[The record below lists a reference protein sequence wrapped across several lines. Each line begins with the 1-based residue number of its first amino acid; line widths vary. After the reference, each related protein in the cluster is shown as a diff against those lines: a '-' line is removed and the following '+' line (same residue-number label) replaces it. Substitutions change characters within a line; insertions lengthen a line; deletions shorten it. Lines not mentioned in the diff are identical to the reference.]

1 MCGIVGVFG
10 HNPVSQVIY
19 DSLSMLQ
26 HRGQDAAG
34 IATCFGGRFYLEKGN
49 GLITDVFD
57 AGNMARLLGNMG
69 VGHVRY
75 PTAGCASV
83 AEAQPFYVNSPYGI
97 IFAHNGNLT
106 NVSEIVDSLFETDMR
121 HLNTTSDSEVML
133 NVFAHA
139 LVRRGAV
146 KPNEYDIF
154 AAVEEVHRRCKGGYA
169 VIAMIAGVG
178 MIAFRDLHGIR
189 PLVFGVREEPG
200 LRFDA
205 GDREY
210 MFASESVALQV
221 SGFRLD
227 HDLAPGEVIF
237 IDMEGE
243 VYTHRSLLAHEKAP
257 CLFEYVY
264 LARPDSVLDGASV
277 YQCRINMGV
286 KLAEK
291 IKREW
296 PHVPIDVVIP
306 IPSTSRIAAQEIATR
321 LNIPYRDALVRN
333 RYVGRTFIM
342 PGQALRKQSIRR
354 KLNPIPGEFRDKNV
368 LLVDDSIVRGTTIR
382 EIVTMVREQGAKKV
396 YVCSAAP
403 PVRFPNV
410 YGIDMPARSEL
421 IANGKTVQQLAKNIG
436 ADELIF
442 QDLDDLKDAISEAA
456 PGLTHFDTSV
466 FDGVYVTG
474 DITEE
479 YLDTLER
486 QRNDAAKHT
495 EDVASHITRNL
506 SAHL

>member
-1 MCGIVGVFG
+1 
-10 HNPVSQVIY
+10 
-19 DSLSMLQ
+19 
-26 HRGQDAAG
+26 
-34 IATCFGGRFYLEKGN
+34 
-49 GLITDVFD
+49 
-57 AGNMARLLGNMG
+57 
-69 VGHVRY
+69 
-75 PTAGCASV
+75 
-83 AEAQPFYVNSPYGI
+83 
-97 IFAHNGNLT
+97 
-106 NVSEIVDSLFETDMR
+106 
-121 HLNTTSDSEVML
+121 
-133 NVFAHA
+133 
-139 LVRRGAV
+139 
-146 KPNEYDIF
+146 
-154 AAVEEVHRRCKGGYA
+154 
-169 VIAMIAGVG
+169 MIAGVG

-189 PLVFGVREEPG
+189 PLVFGIREEPG
-200 LRFDA
+200 LRFDK
-205 GDREY
+205 GGREY

-221 SGFRLD
+221 SGFQLE

-243 VYTHRSLLAHEKAP
+243 VFRHQSLLAHEKAP

-296 PHVPIDVVIP
+296 SHVPIDVVIP

-342 PGQALRKQSIRR
+342 PGQAQRRQSIRR

-382 EIVTMVREQGAKKV
+382 EIITMVREQGARKV

-403 PVRFPNV
+403 PVRYPNV

-442 QDLDDLKDAISEAA
+442 QDLQDLKEAISEAA

-474 DITEE
+474 DITDE

>member
-10 HNPVSQVIY
+10 HNPVSQTIY

-34 IATCFGGRFYLEKGN
+34 IATCFGDRFFLHKGN

-57 AGNMARLLGNMG
+57 AGNMARLLGDVG
-69 VGHVRY
+69 IGHVRY

-106 NVSEIVDSLFETDMR
+106 NVADIVESLFLTDMR

-139 LVRRGAV
+139 LTRRGAV
-146 KPNEYDIF
+146 KPNEFDIF
-154 AAVEEVHRRCKGGYA
+154 AAVEEVHRRCQGGYA
-169 VIAMIAGVG
+169 VIALVAGVG

-189 PLVFGVREEPG
+189 PLVFGRRKENGHP
-200 LRFDA
+200 D
-205 GDREY
+205 Y
-210 MFASESVALQV
+210 MFASESVAFQT
-221 SGFRLD
+221 SGYKLD

-237 IDMEGE
+237 VDMEGN
-243 VYTHRSLLAHEKAP
+243 VHQHISKQAHEKAP

-277 YQCRINMGV
+277 YDCRVNMGTH
-286 KLAEK
+286 LADK

-296 PHVPIDVVIP
+296 GEIPIDVVVP

-321 LNIPYRDALVRN
+321 LNKPYRDALVRN

-342 PGQALRKQSIRR
+342 PGQAQRKKSIRR
-354 KLNPIPGEFRDKNV
+354 KLNPIPHVFENKNV
-368 LLVDDSIVRGTTIR
+368 LLVDDSIVRGNTIR
-382 EIVTMVREQGAKKV
+382 EIVAMVREQGAKHV

-403 PVRFPNV
+403 PILYPNV

-421 IANGKTVQQLAKNIG
+421 VANGKTIDELARDIG
-436 ADELIF
+436 ADKLIF
-442 QDLDDLKDAISEAA
+442 QDLQDLKESITEAA
-456 PGLTHFDTSV
+456 PALTHFDTSV
-466 FDGVYVTG
+466 FDGHYVTG
-474 DITEE
+474 DVTAE
-479 YLDTLER
+479 YLATLEK

-506 SAHL
+506 TAQL

>member
-10 HNPVSQVIY
+10 HSPVSSVIY
-19 DSLSMLQ
+19 ESLSMLQ

-34 IATCFGGRFYLEKGN
+34 IATCFQDRFYLEKGN
-49 GLITDVFD
+49 GLLTDVFE
-57 AGNMARLLGNMG
+57 AGNMARLLGKMG

-106 NVSEIVDSLFETDMR
+106 NVSEIVESLFETDMR
-121 HLNTTSDSEVML
+121 HLNTSSDSEVML

-139 LVRRGAV
+139 LTRRGAV
-146 KPNEYDIF
+146 KPNEFDVF

-178 MIAFRDLHGIR
+178 MVAFRDLHGIR
-189 PLVFGVREEPG
+189 PLVFGVRHEPG
-200 LRFDA
+200 LRFDER
-205 GDREY
+205 GNEY
-210 MFASESVALQV
+210 MIASESVALQV
-221 SGFRLD
+221 AGFELD

-237 IDMEGE
+237 IDMHGE
-243 VYTHRSLLAHEKAP
+243 VFRHESLLAHPKTP
-257 CLFEYVY
+257 CLFEFVY

-277 YQCRINMGV
+277 YQARINMGT

-296 PHVPIDVVIP
+296 AHVPIDVVVP
-306 IPSTSRIAAQEIATR
+306 IPSTSRVAAQEIATR

-342 PGQALRKQSIRR
+342 PGQAQRRKSIRR
-354 KLNPIPGEFRDKNV
+354 KLNPIPQAFQGKNV

-382 EIVTMVREQGAKKV
+382 EIIAMVREQGAKKV

-403 PVRFPNV
+403 PVRYPNV

-421 IANGKTVQQLAKNIG
+421 IASGRDVRQLARDIG

-442 QDLDDLKDAISEAA
+442 QDLDDLKAAITEAA
-456 PGLTHFDTSV
+456 PGLTEFDTSV

-479 YLDTLER
+479 YLNTLER
-486 QRNDAAKHT
+486 QRNDAAKLT
-495 EDVASHITRNL
+495 EDVAGHISRNL

>member
-10 HNPVSQVIY
+10 LSPVSQVIY

-34 IATCFGGRFYLEKGN
+34 IATFFEERFYLHKGN

-69 VGHVRY
+69 IGHVRY

-106 NVSEIVDSLFETDMR
+106 NVADIVESLFQKDLR

-139 LVRRGAV
+139 MARRGAV
-146 KPNEYDIF
+146 KPHPFDIF

-169 VIAMIAGVG
+169 VITMVAGVG
-178 MIAFRDLHGIR
+178 MVAFRDLHGIR
-189 PLVFGVREEPG
+189 PLVFGSRI
-200 LRFDA
+200 D
-205 GDREY
+205 GDKTEY
-210 MFASESVALQV
+210 MIASESVALQV
-221 SGFRLD
+221 AGFNLER
-227 HDLAPGEVIF
+227 DLEPGEVVF

-243 VYTHRSLLAHEKAP
+243 LHTHSSLLAHEKAP

-277 YQCRINMGV
+277 YQSRINMGG
-286 KLAEK
+286 KLAAK

-296 PHVPIDVVIP
+296 AHLPIDVVIP
-306 IPSTSRIAAQEIATR
+306 IPSTSRTAAQEIATR

-342 PGQALRKQSIRR
+342 PGQAQRKQSIRR
-354 KLNPIPGEFRDKNV
+354 KLNPIPQAFRGKNV

-382 EIVTMVREQGAKKV
+382 EIIAMTREQGAKNV

-421 IANGKTVQQLAKNIG
+421 IANGRTVQELAKHIG

-442 QDLDDLKDAISEAA
+442 QDLDDLKDAITEAA
-456 PGLTHFDTSV
+456 PNLTHFDTSV
-466 FDGVYVTG
+466 FDGIYVTG
-474 DITEE
+474 DVTEE
-479 YLDTLER
+479 YLNTLEK

-495 EDVASHITRNL
+495 EDVASHITKNL
-506 SAHL
+506 SAQL

>member
-10 HNPVSQVIY
+10 QTPVSSVIY
-19 DSLSMLQ
+19 ESLSMLQ

-34 IATCFGGRFYLEKGN
+34 IATCFQDRFYLEKGN

-69 VGHVRY
+69 IGHVRY

-106 NVSEIVDSLFETDMR
+106 NVSEIVDDLFETDMR
-121 HLNTTSDSEVML
+121 HLNTSSDSEVML

-139 LVRRGAV
+139 MVRRGAV
-146 KPNEYDIF
+146 KPNEFDIF

-169 VIAMIAGVG
+169 VIAIIAGVG
-178 MIAFRDLHGIR
+178 MIAFRDLNGIR
-189 PLVFGVREEPG
+189 PLVFGTKGGGHLFEG
-200 LRFDA
+200 KA
-205 GDREY
+205 KEY
-210 MFASESVALQV
+210 MVASESVALQV
-221 SGFRLD
+221 GGFDLD

-237 IDMEGE
+237 VDMEGT
-243 VYTHRSLLAHEKAP
+243 VYSHVSLLGHEKAP

-277 YQCRINMGV
+277 YQCRINMGT

-296 PHVPIDVVIP
+296 AHVPIDVVIP
-306 IPSTSRIAAQEIATR
+306 IPSTSRVAAQEIATR
-321 LNIPYRDALVRN
+321 LHLPYRDALVRN

-342 PGQALRKQSIRR
+342 PGQAQRKQSIRR
-354 KLNPIPGEFRDKNV
+354 KLNPIPQAFQGKNV

-382 EIVTMVREQGAKKV
+382 EIIAMVREQGAKKV

-421 IANGKTVQQLAKNIG
+421 IANGKSVEQLAWEIG

-442 QDLDDLKDAISEAA
+442 QDLDDLKDAIREAA
-456 PGLTHFDTSV
+456 PGLTNFDASV
-466 FDGVYVTG
+466 FDGIYVTG
-474 DITEE
+474 DISEE

-486 QRNDAAKHT
+486 KRNDAAKHT

>member
-10 HNPVSQVIY
+10 HSPVSQTIY
-19 DSLSMLQ
+19 DALSMLQ

-34 IATCFGGRFYLEKGN
+34 IATCFEDRFYLHKAN

-57 AGNMARLLGNMG
+57 ANNMARLLGDKG
-69 VGHVRY
+69 IGHVRY

-97 IFAHNGNLT
+97 VFAHNGNLT
-106 NVSEIVDSLFETDMR
+106 NVPEIVESLFHIDMR

-139 LVRRGAV
+139 LTRRGAV
-146 KPNEYDIF
+146 DPHPFDIF

-178 MIAFRDLHGIR
+178 MVAFRDLHGIR
-189 PLVFGVREEPG
+189 PLVFGKRTENGVT
-200 LRFDA
+200 D
-205 GDREY
+205 Y
-210 MFASESVALQV
+210 MAASESVALQV
-221 SGFRLD
+221 AGFDLD

-237 IDMEGE
+237 VDNKGE
-243 VYTHRSLLAHEKAP
+243 LHQHLSLLAHEKAP

-277 YQCRINMGV
+277 YQCRINMGI

-296 PHVPIDVVIP
+296 AHVPIDVVIP
-306 IPSTSRIAAQEIATR
+306 IPSTSRVAAQEIATR
-321 LNIPYRDALVRN
+321 LNKPYRDAFVRN

-342 PGQALRKQSIRR
+342 PGQAQRKLAIRR
-354 KLNPIPGEFRDKNV
+354 KLNPIPQAFAGKNV

-382 EIVTMVREQGAKKV
+382 EIVAMTREQGAKKV
-396 YVCSAAP
+396 YVSSAAP

-421 IANGKTVQQLAKNIG
+421 VANGKTVRQLADDIG
-436 ADELIF
+436 CDELIF
-442 QDLDDLKDAISEAA
+442 QDLEDLIDCIQEAA
-456 PGLTHFDTSV
+456 PDLKHFDTSV
-466 FDGVYVTG
+466 FDGHYVTG
-474 DITEE
+474 DVTDE
-479 YLDTLER
+479 YLAGLEK

-495 EDVASHITRNL
+495 EDVTSHISRNL
-506 SAHL
+506 SAHI

>member
-10 HNPVSQVIY
+10 HSPVSQIIY

-34 IATCFGGRFYLEKGN
+34 IATCFDERYYLHKGN

-57 AGNMARLLGNMG
+57 AGNMARLLGTMG
-69 VGHVRY
+69 IGHVRY

-97 IFAHNGNLT
+97 VFAHNGNLT
-106 NVSEIVDSLFETDMR
+106 NVADIVESLFVTDMR

-139 LVRRGAV
+139 LTRRGAV
-146 KPNEYDIF
+146 HPNEFDIF
-154 AAVEEVHRRCKGGYA
+154 AAVEEVHRRCHGGYA
-169 VIAMIAGVG
+169 VVAMVAGVG
-178 MIAFRDLHGIR
+178 MIAFRDLNGIR
-189 PLVFGVREEPG
+189 PLVFGSRTENG
-200 LRFDA
+200 KTD
-205 GDREY
+205 Y

-221 SGFRLD
+221 SGFKLE

-237 IDMEGE
+237 IDMQGT
-243 VYTHRSLLAHEKAP
+243 VHSHASLLAHEKAP

-286 KLAEK
+286 KLAAK
-291 IKREW
+291 IKRDW
-296 PHVPIDVVIP
+296 SHLPIDVVIP
-306 IPSTSRIAAQEIATR
+306 IPSTSRTAAQEIATR

-342 PGQALRKQSIRR
+342 PGQAQRKQSIRR
-354 KLNPIPGEFRDKNV
+354 KLNPIPQAFQGKNV
-368 LLVDDSIVRGTTIR
+368 MLVDDSIVRGTTIR
-382 EIVTMVREQGAKKV
+382 EIIAMTREQGAKHV

-421 IANGKTVQQLAKNIG
+421 IANGKTVQQLAEYIG

-442 QDLDDLKDAISEAA
+442 QDLDDLKDAITEAA
-456 PGLTHFDTSV
+456 PELAHFDASV
-466 FDGVYVTG
+466 FDGIYVTG
-474 DITEE
+474 DVTEE
-479 YLDTLER
+479 YLDMLEK

-495 EDVASHITRNL
+495 EDVASHINRNL
-506 SAHL
+506 SAQL

>member
-10 HNPVSQVIY
+10 HSPVSQVIY

-34 IATCFGGRFYLEKGN
+34 IVTNYQGRFYLEKGE
-49 GLITDVFD
+49 GLITDVFNK
-57 AGNMARLLGNMG
+57 GNMARLLGNIG

-75 PTAGCASV
+75 PTAGCSSV
-83 AEAQPFYVNSPYGI
+83 AEAQPFYVNSPYGVV
-97 IFAHNGNLT
+97 FAHNGNLT
-106 NVSEIVDSLFETDMR
+106 NVAEIVGGLFETDMR
-121 HLNTTSDSEVML
+121 HLNTRSDSEVML

-139 LVRRGAV
+139 LSRRGAV
-146 KPNEYDIF
+146 KPSEFDVF

-169 VIAMIAGVG
+169 VITMIAGVG
-178 MIAFRDLHGIR
+178 MVAFRDLHGIR
-189 PLVFGVREEPG
+189 PLVFGTRDTGKFKDMPSST
-200 LRFDA
+200 
-205 GDREY
+205 EY
-210 MFASESVALQV
+210 MIASESVALQV
-221 SGFRLD
+221 GGFELN
-227 HDLAPGEVIF
+227 HDLEPGEVIF
-237 IDMEGE
+237 IDMDGE
-243 VYTHRSLLAHEKAP
+243 VHRHVSLLAHEKAP

-264 LARPDSVLDGASV
+264 LARPDSVLDGVSV
-277 YQCRINMGV
+277 YEARINMGT
-286 KLAEK
+286 KLAAK

-296 PHVPIDVVIP
+296 ADLPIDVVVP

-321 LNIPYRDALVRN
+321 LNLPYRDALVRN

-354 KLNPIPGEFRDKNV
+354 KLNPIPNAFRGKNV
-368 LLVDDSIVRGTTIR
+368 MLVDDSIVRGTTIR
-382 EIVTMVREQGAKKV
+382 EIIAMVREQGANKV

-421 IANGKTVQQLAKNIG
+421 IATGKDVQQLAKEIG

-442 QDLDDLKDAISEAA
+442 QDLDDLKAAITEAA

-466 FDGVYVTG
+466 FDGIYVTG

-479 YLDTLER
+479 YLNLLER
-486 QRNDAAKHT
+486 QRNDTAKHT
-495 EDVASHITRNL
+495 EDVASHISRNL
-506 SAHL
+506 AAHI

>member
-10 HNPVSQVIY
+10 YNPVSQTIY
-19 DSLSMLQ
+19 ESLSMLQ

-34 IATCFGGRFYLEKGN
+34 IATCFEDRFYLEKGN
-49 GLITDVFD
+49 GLMTEVFNP
-57 AGNMARLLGNMG
+57 GNMARLLGNMG
-69 VGHVRY
+69 IGHVRY

-97 IFAHNGNLT
+97 VFAHNGNLT
-106 NVSEIVDSLFETDMR
+106 NVPDIIEGLFHTDMR

-139 LVRRGAV
+139 LTRRGAV
-146 KPNEYDIF
+146 KPNEFDIF

-169 VIAMIAGVG
+169 VIATIAGVG
-178 MIAFRDLHGIR
+178 MVAFRDLNGIR
-189 PLVFGVREEPG
+189 PLVFGSRVEDG
-200 LRFDA
+200 KK
-205 GDREY
+205 EY
-210 MFASESVALQV
+210 MVASESVALQV
-221 SGFRLD
+221 SGFALE
-227 HDLAPGEVIF
+227 HDLAPGETVF
-237 IDMEGE
+237 IDMTGE
-243 VYTHRSLLAHEKAP
+243 LYTHQSVLAREKAP

-277 YQCRINMGV
+277 YQARINMGT

-296 PHVPIDVVIP
+296 AHLPIDVVIP

-321 LNIPYRDALVRN
+321 LGLPYRDALVRN

-342 PGQALRKQSIRR
+342 PGQAQRKKSIRR
-354 KLNPIPGEFRDKNV
+354 KLNPIPQVFEGKNV

-382 EIVTMVREQGAKKV
+382 EIVAMVREQGAKKV

-421 IANGKTVQQLAKNIG
+421 IATGKSVEELAKNIG

-442 QDLDDLKDAISEAA
+442 QDLDDLKDAITEAA
-456 PGLTHFDTSV
+456 PGLSHFDTSV
-466 FDGVYVTG
+466 FDGKYVTG
-474 DITEE
+474 DVTEE
-479 YLDTLER
+479 YLATLEK

-506 SAHL
+506 SAQL

>member
-49 GLITDVFD
+49 GLITDVFE

-69 VGHVRY
+69 IGHVRY

-106 NVSEIVDSLFETDMR
+106 NVAEIVESLFETDMR
-121 HLNTTSDSEVML
+121 HLNTSSDSEVML

-139 LVRRGAV
+139 MTRRGAV
-146 KPNEYDIF
+146 KPNEFDVF

-200 LRFDA
+200 LRFDK
-205 GDREY
+205 GGREY

-221 SGFRLD
+221 SGFQLD

-237 IDMEGE
+237 VDMEGE
-243 VYTHRSLLAHEKAP
+243 VFRHQSLLAHEKAP

-291 IKREW
+291 IQREW
-296 PHVPIDVVIP
+296 SHVPIDVVIP

-342 PGQALRKQSIRR
+342 PGQAQRKQSIRR
-354 KLNPIPGEFRDKNV
+354 KLNPIPGEFRGKNV

>member
-10 HNPVSQVIY
+10 HNPVSQTLY
-19 DSLSMLQ
+19 ESLSMLQ

-34 IATCFGGRFYLEKGN
+34 IATCFEDRFYLEKGN
-49 GLITDVFD
+49 GLMTEVFD
-57 AGNMARLLGNMG
+57 NANMARLLGNMG
-69 VGHVRY
+69 IGHVRY

-97 IFAHNGNLT
+97 VFAHNGNLT
-106 NVSEIVDSLFETDMR
+106 NVPDIIEGLFHTDMR

-139 LVRRGAV
+139 LTRRGAV
-146 KPNEYDIF
+146 KPNEFDIF

-169 VIAMIAGVG
+169 VIAQIAGVG
-178 MIAFRDLHGIR
+178 MVAFRDLNGIR
-189 PLVFGVREEPG
+189 PLVFGSRGEN
-200 LRFDA
+200 
-205 GDREY
+205 GDTEY
-210 MFASESVALQV
+210 MVASESVALQV
-221 SGFRLD
+221 SGFKTTRD
-227 HDLAPGEVIF
+227 VAPGETIF
-237 IDMEGE
+237 VDMSGE
-243 VYTHRSLLAHEKAP
+243 LFTHQSVLAHEKAP
-257 CLFEYVY
+257 CLFEFVY

-277 YQCRINMGV
+277 YQARINMGT

-296 PHVPIDVVIP
+296 PDLPIDVVVP

-321 LNIPYRDALVRN
+321 LSLPYRDALVRN

-342 PGQALRKQSIRR
+342 PGQAQRKRSIRR
-354 KLNPIPGEFRDKNV
+354 KLNPIPQVFEGKNV
-368 LLVDDSIVRGTTIR
+368 MLVDDSIVRGTTIR
-382 EIVTMVREQGAKKV
+382 EIVAMVREQGAKKV

-421 IANGKTVQQLAKNIG
+421 IATGKTIAELAKNIG

-442 QDLDDLKDAISEAA
+442 QDLQDLKDSITDAA
-456 PGLTHFDTSV
+456 PELSTFDTSV
-466 FDGVYVTG
+466 FDGKYVTG
-474 DITEE
+474 DVTEE
-479 YLDTLER
+479 YLATLEK
-486 QRNDAAKHT
+486 QRNDAAKRT

-506 SAHL
+506 SARL

>member
-10 HNPVSQVIY
+10 HSPVSQVIY

-34 IATCFGGRFYLEKGN
+34 IATCFNERFYLHKAN
-49 GLITDVFD
+49 GLVTDVFD
-57 AGNMARLLGNMG
+57 AGNMARLLGTMG
-69 VGHVRY
+69 IGHVRY

-106 NVSEIVDSLFETDMR
+106 NVADIVESLFKTDMR

-139 LVRRGAV
+139 MARRGAV
-146 KPNEYDIF
+146 KPHPFDIF

-169 VIAMIAGVG
+169 VIVMIAGVG
-178 MIAFRDLHGIR
+178 MVAFRDLNGIR
-189 PLVFGVREEPG
+189 PLVFGSRDEG
-200 LRFDA
+200 GKTD
-205 GDREY
+205 Y
-210 MFASESVALQV
+210 MIASESVALQ
-221 SGFRLD
+221 SAGFTLER
-227 HDLAPGEVIF
+227 DLEPGEVVF

-243 VYTHRSLLAHEKAP
+243 LHTHASLLAHEKAP

-286 KLAEK
+286 KLAAK

-296 PHVPIDVVIP
+296 SHLPIDVVIP
-306 IPSTSRIAAQEIATR
+306 IPSTSRTAAQEIAPR

-342 PGQALRKQSIRR
+342 PGQAQRRQSIRR
-354 KLNPIPGEFRDKNV
+354 KLNPIPDAFRDRNV
-368 LLVDDSIVRGTTIR
+368 LLVDDSIVRGNTIR
-382 EIVTMVREQGAKKV
+382 EIIAMVREQGALNV

-403 PVRFPNV
+403 PIRFPNV

-421 IANGKTVQQLAKNIG
+421 AASGKTVEQLAKDIG

-442 QDLDDLKDAISEAA
+442 QDLQDLKDSITEAA
-456 PGLTHFDTSV
+456 PDLTHFDTSV
-466 FDGVYVTG
+466 FDGIYVTG
-474 DITEE
+474 DVTEE
-479 YLDTLER
+479 YLHTLEQ
-486 QRNDAAKHT
+486 QRTDAAKHP
-495 EDVASHITRNL
+495 EDVASHINRNL
-506 SAHL
+506 SAQL

>member
-10 HNPVSQVIY
+10 HSPVSQVLY

-34 IATCFGGRFYLEKGN
+34 IATCFGDRFYLHKGN
-49 GLITDVFD
+49 GLITNVFD
-57 AGNMARLLGNMG
+57 ANNMARLLGNMG
-69 VGHVRY
+69 IGHVRY

-106 NVSEIVDSLFETDMR
+106 NVADIVEGLFLTDMR

-139 LVRRGAV
+139 LTRRGAV
-146 KPNEYDIF
+146 HPNEFDIF
-154 AAVEEVHRRCKGGYA
+154 AAVEEVHRRCQGGYA
-169 VIAMIAGVG
+169 VIAEVAGVG

-189 PLVFGVREEPG
+189 PLVFGSRTDNGVT
-200 LRFDA
+200 D
-205 GDREY
+205 Y
-210 MFASESVALQV
+210 MFASESVALQAA
-221 SGFRLD
+221 GFKLER
-227 HDLAPGEVIF
+227 DLAPGEVIYVNS
-237 IDMEGE
+237 DGE
-243 VYTHRSLLAHEKAP
+243 VHSHISLLAHEKAP

-277 YQCRINMGV
+277 YDCRVNMGTH
-286 KLAEK
+286 LAAK

-296 PHVPIDVVIP
+296 PNLPIDVVIP

-321 LNIPYRDALVRN
+321 LGLPYRDALVRN

-342 PGQALRKQSIRR
+342 PGQAQRKKSIRR
-354 KLNPIPGEFRDKNV
+354 KLNPIPHVFENKNV
-368 LLVDDSIVRGTTIR
+368 LLVDDSIVRGNTIR
-382 EIVTMVREQGAKKV
+382 EIVAMVREQGAKHV

-403 PVRFPNV
+403 PILYPNV

-421 IANGKTVQQLAKNIG
+421 VANGKTMAELAKDIG
-436 ADELIF
+436 ADELVF
-442 QDLDDLKDAISEAA
+442 QDLQDLKESITEAA

-466 FDGVYVTG
+466 FDGHYVTG
-474 DITEE
+474 DVTAE
-479 YLDTLER
+479 YLAMLEK

-495 EDVASHITRNL
+495 EDVASHINRNL
-506 SAHL
+506 TAQI

>member
-10 HNPVSQVIY
+10 HNPVSQVIF

-34 IATCFGGRFYLEKGN
+34 IATCFDERFYLEKGN
-49 GLITDVFD
+49 GLITEVFD
-57 AGNMARLLGNMG
+57 AGNMARLLGNIG
-69 VGHVRY
+69 IGHVRY

-97 IFAHNGNLT
+97 VFAHNGNLT
-106 NVSEIVDSLFETDMR
+106 NVADIVQGLFETDMR
-121 HLNTTSDSEVML
+121 HLNTNSDSEVML

-139 LVRRGAV
+139 MARRGAV
-146 KPNEYDIF
+146 KPNEFDIF

-169 VIAMIAGVG
+169 VVAMIAGVG
-178 MIAFRDLHGIR
+178 MVAFRDLNGIR
-189 PLVFGVREEPG
+189 PLVFGTRQEG
-200 LRFDA
+200 KT
-205 GDREY
+205 EY
-210 MFASESVALQV
+210 MIASETVALQV
-221 SGFRLD
+221 SGFKLE

-237 IDMEGE
+237 IDHNGE
-243 VYTHRSLLAHEKAP
+243 LFNHVSLQAHEKAP

-264 LARPDSVLDGASV
+264 LARPDSTMDGASV
-277 YQCRINMGV
+277 YQCRINMGI

-296 PHVPIDVVIP
+296 SHLPIDVIIP

-321 LNIPYRDALVRN
+321 LNIPYRDAFVRN

-342 PGQALRKQSIRR
+342 PGQAQRKQSIRR
-354 KLNPIPGEFRDKNV
+354 KLNPIPQAFQGKNV
-368 LLVDDSIVRGTTIR
+368 MLVDDSIVRGTTIR
-382 EIVTMVREQGAKKV
+382 EIVAMTREQGAKNV

-403 PVRFPNV
+403 PVRYPNV

-421 IANGKTVQQLAKNIG
+421 VANGKTVQQLAKDIG

-442 QDLDDLKDAISEAA
+442 QDLQDLKDSITEAS
-456 PGLTHFDTSV
+456 PDLTHFDSSV
-466 FDGVYVTG
+466 FDGNYVTG
-474 DITEE
+474 DVTEE
-479 YLDTLER
+479 YLATLEK

-506 SAHL
+506 SSRL

>member
-10 HNPVSQVIY
+10 HNPVSQTLY
-19 DSLSMLQ
+19 ESLSMLQ

-34 IATCFGGRFYLEKGN
+34 IATCFEDRFYLEKGN
-49 GLITDVFD
+49 GLMTEVFD
-57 AGNMARLLGNMG
+57 NTNMARLLGNMG
-69 VGHVRY
+69 IGHVRY

-97 IFAHNGNLT
+97 VFAHNGNLT
-106 NVSEIVDSLFETDMR
+106 NVPDIIEGLFHTDMR

-139 LVRRGAV
+139 LTRRGAV
-146 KPNEYDIF
+146 KPNEFDIF

-169 VIAMIAGVG
+169 VIAQIAGVG
-178 MIAFRDLHGIR
+178 MVAFRDLNGIR
-189 PLVFGVREEPG
+189 PLVFGSRGENG
-200 LRFDA
+200 NT
-205 GDREY
+205 EY
-210 MFASESVALQV
+210 MVASESVALQV
-221 SGFRLD
+221 SGFKTTRD
-227 HDLAPGEVIF
+227 VAPGETIF
-237 IDMEGE
+237 VDMDGE
-243 VYTHRSLLAHEKAP
+243 LFTHQSVLAHEKAP
-257 CLFEYVY
+257 CLFEFVY

-277 YQCRINMGV
+277 YQARINMGT
-286 KLAEK
+286 KLAQK

-296 PHVPIDVVIP
+296 PDLPIDVVVP

-321 LNIPYRDALVRN
+321 LSLPYRDALVRN

-342 PGQALRKQSIRR
+342 PGQAQRKRSIRR
-354 KLNPIPGEFRDKNV
+354 KLNPIPQVFEGKNV

-382 EIVTMVREQGAKKV
+382 EIVAMVREQGAKKV
-396 YVCSAAP
+396 YVCSAVP

-421 IANGKTVQQLAKNIG
+421 IATGKTIAELAKNIG

-442 QDLDDLKDAISEAA
+442 QDLQDLKDSITEAA
-456 PGLTHFDTSV
+456 PELSTFDTSV
-466 FDGVYVTG
+466 FDGKYVTG
-474 DITEE
+474 DVTEE
-479 YLDTLER
+479 YLATLEK
-486 QRNDAAKHT
+486 QRNDAAKRT

-506 SAHL
+506 SARL

>member
-69 VGHVRY
+69 IGHVRY

-106 NVSEIVDSLFETDMR
+106 NVAEIVESLFETDMR

-139 LVRRGAV
+139 MARRGAV
-146 KPNEYDIF
+146 KPNEFDVF

-189 PLVFGVREEPG
+189 PLVFGIREEPG
-200 LRFDA
+200 LRFDK
-205 GDREY
+205 GGREY

-221 SGFRLD
+221 SGFQLE
-227 HDLAPGEVIF
+227 HDLAPG
-237 IDMEGE
+237 
-243 VYTHRSLLAHEKAP
+243 
-257 CLFEYVY
+257 
-264 LARPDSVLDGASV
+264 
-277 YQCRINMGV
+277 
-286 KLAEK
+286 
-291 IKREW
+291 
-296 PHVPIDVVIP
+296 
-306 IPSTSRIAAQEIATR
+306 
-321 LNIPYRDALVRN
+321 
-333 RYVGRTFIM
+333 
-342 PGQALRKQSIRR
+342 
-354 KLNPIPGEFRDKNV
+354 
-368 LLVDDSIVRGTTIR
+368 
-382 EIVTMVREQGAKKV
+382 
-396 YVCSAAP
+396 
-403 PVRFPNV
+403 
-410 YGIDMPARSEL
+410 
-421 IANGKTVQQLAKNIG
+421 
-436 ADELIF
+436 
-442 QDLDDLKDAISEAA
+442 
-456 PGLTHFDTSV
+456 
-466 FDGVYVTG
+466 
-474 DITEE
+474 
-479 YLDTLER
+479 
-486 QRNDAAKHT
+486 
-495 EDVASHITRNL
+495 
-506 SAHL
+506 